1 MRPRVKEIYDGS
13 TDFAVHSRALGSVA
27 VCVLSPG
34 TLLAAYRGLSK
45 RLKTEVVKNQA
56 INAAVL
62 ALLHDR
68 LYQACQFYISRGYC
82 TVGDRDN
89 LEYMFKPYKAL
100 GGNGTGE
107 ELYNRC
113 LALEYGPAERED

>member
-1 MRPRVKEIYDGS
+1 MIEVILQYIATHWGAWL
-13 TDFAVHSRALGSVA
+13 FAAISGILG
-27 VCVLSPG
+27 
-34 TLLAAYRGLSK
+34 AAYRRLSK
-45 RLKTEVVKNQA
+45 QLKTEQIKA
-56 INAAVL
+56 RSINAAVL

>member
-1 MRPRVKEIYDGS
+1 MESLILQYIATHWVAWL
-13 TDFAVHSRALGSVA
+13 FAAISGILG
-27 VCVLSPG
+27 
-34 TLLAAYRGLSK
+34 AAYRRLSK
-45 RLKTEVVKNQA
+45 QLKTEQIKA
-56 INAAVL
+56 RSINAAVL

-113 LALEYGPAERED
+113 LAMEYGPAERED

>member
-1 MRPRVKEIYDGS
+1 MVALIFQYIAAHWIEWL
-13 TDFAVHSRALGSVA
+13 FAAISGALF
-27 VCVLSPG
+27 
-34 TLLAAYRGLSK
+34 AAYRGLSK

-68 LYQACQFYISRGYC
+68 LYQACTFYLKRKYC
-82 TVGDRDN
+82 TLEDRDN
-89 LEYMFKPYKAL
+89 LEYMFRPYKAL

-107 ELYNRC
+107 DLYNRC
-113 LALEYGPAERED
+113 LALPYEPAEQEV

>member
-1 MRPRVKEIYDGS
+1 MVALIFQYIAAHWIEWL
-13 TDFAVHSRALGSVA
+13 FAAISGALF
-27 VCVLSPG
+27 
-34 TLLAAYRGLSK
+34 AAYRGLSK

-82 TVGDRDN
+82 TVGDRDWSTCSN
-89 LEYMFKPYKAL
+89 RTKLWVAMELEKNFITDVWPWNMGQQK
-100 GGNGTGE
+100 
-107 ELYNRC
+107 
-113 LALEYGPAERED
+113 ERIKI

>member
-1 MRPRVKEIYDGS
+1 MGAI
-13 TDFAVHSRALGSVA
+13 FAYVGAHWVSWVISLA
-27 VCVLSPG
+27 
-34 TLLAAYRGLSK
+34 LAALSFMYRRLSK
-45 RLKTEVVKNQA
+45 QLEKERNRMTAVNEG
-56 INAAVL
+56 VL

-68 LYQACQFYISRGYC
+68 LYQACQYYLKKGFC
-82 TVGDRDN
+82 ELEDRDN

-113 LALEYGPAERED
+113 LALPYEDELLK

>member
-1 MRPRVKEIYDGS
+1 MVTLIVQYIVAHWIAWL
-13 TDFAVHSRALGSVA
+13 FACISGA
-27 VCVLSPG
+27 
-34 TLLAAYRGLSK
+34 LLAAYHGLSK

-68 LYQACQFYISRGYC
+68 LYQACQFDLGRGYC

-89 LEYMFKPYKAL
+89 LEYMFKPYKLL

>member
-1 MRPRVKEIYDGS
+1 MVALIFQYIAAHWIEWL
-13 TDFAVHSRALGSVA
+13 FAAISGALF
-27 VCVLSPG
+27 
-34 TLLAAYRGLSK
+34 AAYHGLSK
-45 RLKTEVVKNQA
+45 RLKTEVVKSQA

>member
-1 MRPRVKEIYDGS
+1 MVALIFQYIAAHWIEWL
-13 TDFAVHSRALGSVA
+13 FAAISGALF
-27 VCVLSPG
+27 
-34 TLLAAYRGLSK
+34 AAYRGLSK
-45 RLKTEVVKNQA
+45 RLKAEAVKNQA

-100 GGNGTGE
+100 GAM
-107 ELYNRC
+107 EL
-113 LALEYGPAERED
+113 ERNFITDVWPWNMGQQKERIKI

>member
-1 MRPRVKEIYDGS
+1 MVTLILQYIAAHWIAWLFAGISGALLPAYHKLSGQLKAEQVK
-13 TDFAVHSRALGSVA
+13 A
-27 VCVLSPG
+27 
-34 TLLAAYRGLSK
+34 
-45 RLKTEVVKNQA
+45 QA

-68 LYQACQFYISRGYC
+68 LYQACQFYLGRGYC

-113 LALEYGPAERED
+113 LALEYGPAKREDER

>member
-1 MRPRVKEIYDGS
+1 MESIMQYIS
-13 TDFAVHSRALGSVA
+13 VHWVLWVFGIISVL
-27 VCVLSPG
+27 LSG
-34 TLLAAYRGLSK
+34 AYHKLSK
-45 RLKTEVVKNQA
+45 QLKAERARTNA
-56 INAAVL
+56 INAGVL

-68 LYQACQFYISRGYC
+68 LYQACQFYINRGYC
-82 TVGDRDN
+82 TVPDRDN

>member
-1 MRPRVKEIYDGS
+1 MAAAVADSGRIKSAGRTGVFYQQKIKKEQVK
-13 TDFAVHSRALGSVA
+13 T
-27 VCVLSPG
+27 
-34 TLLAAYRGLSK
+34 
-45 RLKTEVVKNQA
+45 QA

-68 LYQACQFYISRGYC
+68 LYQACQFYLKRGYC

-89 LEYMFKPYKAL
+89 LEYMFRPYKAL

-113 LALEYGPAERED
+113 LALTYEPEESEDRE

>member
-1 MRPRVKEIYDGS
+1 MIEVILQYIA
-13 TDFAVHSRALGSVA
+13 THWVAWLFAAISGILG
-27 VCVLSPG
+27 
-34 TLLAAYRGLSK
+34 AAYRRLSK
-45 RLKTEVVKNQA
+45 QLKTEQIKA
-56 INAAVL
+56 RSINAAVL

-68 LYQACQFYISRGYC
+68 LYQACQFYLKQGYC
-82 TVGDRDN
+82 TLEDRDN

-113 LALEYGPAERED
+113 LALPYESAESEDKK

>member
-1 MRPRVKEIYDGS
+1 MVALIFQYIAAHWIEWL
-13 TDFAVHSRALGSVA
+13 FAAISGALF
-27 VCVLSPG
+27 
-34 TLLAAYRGLSK
+34 AAYRGLAK
-45 RLKTEVVKNQA
+45 RLKTE
-56 INAAVL
+56 
-62 ALLHDR
+62 
-68 LYQACQFYISRGYC
+68 ACQFYISRGYC

>member
-1 MRPRVKEIYDGS
+1 MGTMILQYIATHWVAWL
-13 TDFAVHSRALGSVA
+13 FAAISAI
-27 VCVLSPG
+27 LS
-34 TLLAAYRGLSK
+34 AAYRKLSK
-45 RLKTEVVKNQA
+45 QLKMEQVKAQS

-68 LYQACQFYISRGYC
+68 LYQACQFYLKRKYC
-82 TVGDRDN
+82 TVDDRDN

-113 LALEYGPAERED
+113 LALPYEATESEGKE

>member
-1 MRPRVKEIYDGS
+1 MRPRVKEITDGII
-13 TDFAVHSRALGSVA
+13 DFAVYGHALGCVA
-27 VCVLSPG
+27 FCISG
-34 TLLAAYRGLSK
+34 ALLAAYHGLSK
-45 RLKTEVVKNQA
+45 RLKVEVVKSQA

-68 LYQACQFYISRGYC
+68 LYQACQFYINRGYC
-82 TVGDRDN
+82 TVPDRDN

-113 LALEYGPAERED
+113 LAMEYGPAERED